1 MNYFDIFFV
10 VTIAIFVI
18 HSTLKGAVQDFCSL
32 FLLFFSFYIA
42 VTLGHY
48 LQTQYGAMLENQVV
62 FLKNKSFSKWIFHV
76 LSFSIVYF
84 VGNFVTRQLVSV
96 IRTAGLSIVDRFL
109 GGGLGFVKGVLVSS
123 FLLFLAD
130 LLPIE
135 KVWVEY
141 LKIRSNSVG
150 VPYLEKIIDLVR
162 GYILKY
168 K

>member
-10 VTIAIFVI
+10 ATIAIFVV
-18 HSTLKGAVQDFCSL
+18 HSTLKGAVEDFCSL

-42 VTLGHY
+42 VTLGHF
-48 LQTQYGAMLENQVV
+48 LQTQYGAMLENQIV
-62 FLKNKSFSKWIFHV
+62 FLKNKSFSKWVFHV

-84 VGNFVTRQLVSV
+84 LGNFVTRQLVSA
-96 IRTAGLSIVDRFL
+96 IRTVGLSVVDRFL
-109 GGGLGFVKGVLVSS
+109 GGGLGFVKGVLVSA

-141 LKIRSNSVG
+141 TNMRTNSFG
-150 VPYLEKIIDLVR
+150 VPYLENIIELVR